1 MSNQQPQPNITV
13 VYQYPQ
19 AKDDSYPAWVL
30 PVAIVITFVGVGAFL
45 CNGLAYLFS

>member
-1 MSNQQPQPNITV
+1 MSDKPQPNITV

-19 AKDDSYPAWVL
+19 AKDEGFPAWVWVVSIFL
-30 PVAIVITFVGVGAFL
+30 AFFLVGAML

>member
-1 MSNQQPQPNITV
+1 MSDQPNITV

-19 AKDDSYPAWVL
+19 AKEEGFPAWAWVVGVL
-30 PVAIVITFVGVGAFL
+30 VTFVIIGAVL